1 MFHLKS
7 YAIGQFSCSPNEQH
21 GTRMSTRARVSAVDV
36 QRAIANRISAGQYAA
51 GSRLPSL
58 RAIASELG
66 ANRNTVNKAYQ
77 ALQQLGLVELPPG
90 RNAFRVA
97 SAPPP
102 GSLLENF
109 RSQARETVWRAMAD
123 GISASEA
130 RGELARI
137 VADVYGESEVR
148 VCFFECNRHDSEL
161 LGAELSKLTGA
172 VIEPL
177 LLDELPAGAEQI
189 AERHDLLVT
198 TFHHLA
204 EVTRA
209 FQQYQDKII
218 GVDTRPSHEV
228 LLQLA
233 RLEPARLGLVTT
245 LDNTATMLR
254 HIICSYQP
262 SCIVETAVD
271 DDHDAVRRI
280 AAQDNVLFVTHT
292 CRDHV
297 VALTGREPDVVID
310 FSIDQQSSLFLGQRI
325 RTLRHRKASGRLE
338 EFPAAAAHS

>member
-1 MFHLKS
+1 M
-7 YAIGQFSCSPNEQH
+7 
-21 GTRMSTRARVSAVDV
+21 TVRDRVSASDI
-36 QRAIANRISAGQYAA
+36 QRAIANRISSGVYTAGC
-51 GSRLPSL
+51 RLPSV
-58 RAIASELG
+58 RAIATELG

-97 SAPPP
+97 AAPPS

-109 RSQARETVWRAMAD
+109 RAQAREAVWRAMAD
-123 GISASEA
+123 GISAVEA
-130 RGELARI
+130 RTELARI
-137 VADVYGESEVR
+137 VAEVYGESEVK
-148 VCFFECNRHDSEL
+148 VCFFECNRHDSDL
-161 LGAELSKLTGA
+161 LSAELSKLTGA
-172 VIEPL
+172 AIEPI
-177 LLDELPAGAEQI
+177 LLDELPGNADSI

-209 FQQYQDKII
+209 FQRHQDKII
-218 GVDTRPSHEV
+218 GVDTRPTHDV

-233 RLEPARLGLVTT
+233 RLEPRRLGLITT
-245 LDNTATMLR
+245 LENTAVMLR

-262 SCIVETAVD
+262 SCAVETAVD

-292 CRDHV
+292 CREHV
-297 VALTGREPDVVID
+297 VELTGRQPDVVID
-310 FSIDQQSSLFLGQRI
+310 FSIDGQSSLFLSQRI
-325 RTLRHRKASGRLE
+325 RTLRHRKASSRSDDLDRNVAHGQPHARSVRPGKPNAGRHE
-338 EFPAAAAHS
+338 QRS